1 MKIFYFTG
9 TGNSLAI
16 ARKMQRKGDEL
27 ISIPHSLR
35 SGATHYKD
43 DVIGIVSPV
52 YAGSAPKMV
61 QDFLK
66 RTELE
71 AGYRWIVFTY
81 GMVPGNPLWYLD
93 PVTEAQGWKFDFEG
107 CIEMPNS
114 YLPLAKIP
122 KETSKECL
130 RWQDDSAWYL
140 RNCVDHRMKLR
151 WSGYP
156 ENTAYT
162 SAMRGMWAKIVN
174 SHLNESFT
182 VTDACVGCGICAKA
196 CPGHAIE
203 IVDGKPVWQPRCEGC
218 YGCINHCPHQAI
230 VSKKVKRPDRYI
242 NKDVTAADI
251 VAANE

>member
-1 MKIFYFTG
+1 
-9 TGNSLAI
+9 
-16 ARKMQRKGDEL
+16 
-27 ISIPHSLR
+27 
-35 SGATHYKD
+35 
-43 DVIGIVSPV
+43 
-52 YAGSAPKMV
+52 
-61 QDFLK
+61 
-66 RTELE
+66 
-71 AGYRWIVFTY
+71 
-81 GMVPGNPLWYLD
+81 
-93 PVTEAQGWKFDFEG
+93 
-107 CIEMPNS
+107 MPNS